1 MSGHSISYTY
11 VGGSW
16 LSVEWTLDKAMKKDL
31 PVELYLN
38 NEVRKRATQNL
49 GKENPRPRDQPGMRC
64 ARAGSCRVS

>member
-49 GKENPRPRDQPGMRC
+49 GKENPRPRDQPGMRY